1 MDESPEPQRRKRG
14 GQPGNRNAV
23 QHGLYSRM
31 LGAFEGGQDA
41 VEGLTDQIA
50 MLRLAVRETARRAEA
65 DPKPEADLEL
75 LRAVTAACAAI
86 NRLVRTR
93 KVLARTGRS
102 ARDAGEEP
110 LPASPV
116 EEVSEEELAE
126 ARTAGVEPEIRLLT
140 DLIERVTSQL
150 QSWRTLG
157 QSAAA
162 VRGLA
167 MANSTLAMLIRTQQR
182 IQAVNGPVQRT
193 LRQLNAMNRRIEG
206 QMRAGEFEEEE

>member
-1 MDESPEPQRRKRG
+1 MDESAESQRRKRG

-23 QHGLYSRM
+23 QHGLYAQQ
-31 LGAFEGGQDA
+31 LGKLEGGQDA

-50 MLRLAVRETARRAEA
+50 MLRLSVRETARRAEA

-75 LRAVTAACAAI
+75 LRAVTAACTAI
-86 NRLVRTR
+86 NRLVRTH
-93 KVLARTGRS
+93 KVLARMDGR
-102 ARDAGEEP
+102 ARNAGAAP

-116 EEVSEEELAE
+116 EEVSGEELAE

-140 DLIERVTSQL
+140 DLIERVTSQ
-150 QSWRTLG
+150 QQRWKTLG

-167 MANSTLAMLIRTQQR
+167 MANSTLAMLIRTQRR
-182 IQAVNGPVQRT
+182 IRAAIDPVQLR
-193 LRQLNAMNRRIEG
+193 LRQLNAMNRRIEERL
-206 QMRAGEFEEEE
+206 RAEEFEEEE